1 MSMDLQN
8 LTIEQNEPG
17 KLMVINMGPQHPST
31 HGVLRLVLELDGER
45 VMKCTPHIGY
55 LHTGIEKLSEHH
67 NYTQNI
73 THYCRM
79 DYLAPMNNELAYCLA
94 LEKLIGGEIPARAS
108 YIRVIMHEVSRCMSH
123 LLWIATHALD
133 IGASTAFMY
142 ATAEREKTLDIYE
155 FVGGQ
160 RMMTSYIRIGG
171 CKEDVPEGFDEM
183 VRTWVEPFGKEIDRL
198 HGLLTKNPIWL
209 ERTKGIGIMSRERSI
224 SYGLMG
230 PLLRAVGVDADL
242 RRDRPYCRYEEFD
255 FDVPIEQEG
264 DVYARYLVRMEEF
277 YQARRIIL
285 QALDK
290 LKETEPE
297 THMWDLREFTP
308 PKRADIYKDIER
320 NIHHFKYW
328 TEGIKPPAGEAYA
341 AIESGKGEL
350 GFYVVSDGSAK
361 PLRVKVRGASFVNL
375 AALPEMC
382 EGELIA
388 DVVAVIGAIDIV
400 LGEVDR

>member
-1 MSMDLQN
+1 MDLQN

-45 VMKCTPHIGY
+45 VMKCIPHIGY

-94 LEKLIGGEIPARAS
+94 VEKLIGGEIPARAS
-108 YIRVIMHEVSRCMSH
+108 YIRVIMHEISRCMSH

-142 ATAEREKTLDIYE
+142 GTAEREKLLDIYE

-183 VRTWVEPFGKEIDRL
+183 VRTWAEGFGKEIDRL

-209 ERTKGIGIMSRERSI
+209 ERTRGIGPMSRERVI

-230 PLLRAVGVDADL
+230 PLLRAVGIDMDL
-242 RRDRPYCRYEEFD
+242 RRDRPYCRFEEFE
-255 FDVPIEQEG
+255 FDVPVEQEG

-277 YQARRIIL
+277 YQSRRIVL

-290 LKETEPE
+290 LKQTEPE
-297 THMWDLREFTP
+297 THMWELREFTP

-341 AIESGKGEL
+341 SIESGKGEL

>member
-1 MSMDLQN
+1 
-8 LTIEQNEPG
+8 
-17 KLMVINMGPQHPST
+17 
-31 HGVLRLVLELDGER
+31 
-45 VMKCTPHIGY
+45 
-55 LHTGIEKLSEHH
+55 
-67 NYTQNI
+67 
-73 THYCRM
+73 YCR
-79 DYLAPMNNELAYCLA
+79 
-94 LEKLIGGEIPARAS
+94 
-108 YIRVIMHEVSRCMSH
+108 
-123 LLWIATHALD
+123 
-133 IGASTAFMY
+133 F
-142 ATAEREKTLDIYE
+142 
-155 FVGGQ
+155 
-160 RMMTSYIRIGG
+160 
-171 CKEDVPEGFDEM
+171 
-183 VRTWVEPFGKEIDRL
+183 
-198 HGLLTKNPIWL
+198 
-209 ERTKGIGIMSRERSI
+209 
-224 SYGLMG
+224 
-230 PLLRAVGVDADL
+230 
-242 RRDRPYCRYEEFD
+242 EEFE
-255 FDVPIEQEG
+255 FDVPVEQEG

-297 THMWDLREFTP
+297 THMWTLREFTP

-341 AIESGKGEL
+341 SIESGKGEL

-361 PLRVKVRGASFVNL
+361 PVRVKVRGASFVNL

>member
-1 MSMDLQN
+1 IN
-8 LTIEQNEPG
+8 L
-17 KLMVINMGPQHPST
+17 GPQHPST

-94 LEKLIGGEIPARAS
+94 VEKLIGGEIPARAS
-108 YIRVIMHEVSRCMSH
+108 YIRVIMHEISRCMSH

-142 ATAEREKTLDIYE
+142 GTAEREKLLDIYE

-183 VRTWVEPFGKEIDRL
+183 VRGWAEAFAKEIDRM

-209 ERTKGIGIMSRERSI
+209 ERT
-224 SYGLMG
+224 
-230 PLLRAVGVDADL
+230 
-242 RRDRPYCRYEEFD
+242 
-255 FDVPIEQEG
+255 
-264 DVYARYLVRMEEF
+264 
-277 YQARRIIL
+277 
-285 QALDK
+285 
-290 LKETEPE
+290 
-297 THMWDLREFTP
+297 
-308 PKRADIYKDIER
+308 
-320 NIHHFKYW
+320 
-328 TEGIKPPAGEAYA
+328 
-341 AIESGKGEL
+341 
-350 GFYVVSDGSAK
+350 
-361 PLRVKVRGASFVNL
+361 
-375 AALPEMC
+375 
-382 EGELIA
+382 
-388 DVVAVIGAIDIV
+388 
-400 LGEVDR
+400 

>member
-8 LTIEQNEPG
+8 LTIEQNDPG

>member
-1 MSMDLQN
+1 M
-8 LTIEQNEPG
+8 TIEQNEPG
-17 KLMVINMGPQHPST
+17 KLMTINMGPQHPST

-94 LEKLIGGEIPARAS
+94 VEKLIGGEIPARAS
-108 YIRVIMHEVSRCMSH
+108 YIRVIMHEISRCMSH

-142 ATAEREKTLDIYE
+142 GTAEREKLLDIYE

-171 CKEDVPEGFDEM
+171 CKSDVPEGFDEM
-183 VRTWVEPFGKEIDRL
+183 VRGWAEGFGKEIDRL

-209 ERTKGIGIMSRERSI
+209 ERTKGIGPMSRERTI

-230 PLLRAVGVDADL
+230 ALLRAVGVRQDL
-242 RRDRPYCRYEEFD
+242 RKDRPYCRYEEFD
-255 FDVPIEQEG
+255 FDIPVEQEG

-277 YQARRIIL
+277 YQSRRIVL

-297 THMWDLREFTP
+297 THMWELREFTP

-341 AIESGKGEL
+341 SIESGKGEL

-361 PLRVKVRGASFVNL
+361 PVRVKVRGASFVNL

>member
-1 MSMDLQN
+1 M
-8 LTIEQNEPG
+8 TIEQNEPG
-17 KLMVINMGPQHPST
+17 KLMTINMGPQHPST

-94 LEKLIGGEIPARAS
+94 VEKLIGGEIPARAS
-108 YIRVIMHEVSRCMSH
+108 YIRVIMHEISRCMSH

-142 ATAEREKTLDIYE
+142 GTAEREKLLDIYE

-171 CKEDVPEGFDEM
+171 CKSDVPEGFDEM
-183 VRTWVEPFGKEIDRL
+183 VRGWAEGFGKEIDRL

-209 ERTKGIGIMSRERSI
+209 ERTKGIGPMSRERTI

-230 PLLRAVGVDADL
+230 ALLRAVGVRQDL
-242 RRDRPYCRYEEFD
+242 RKDRPYCRYEEFD
-255 FDVPIEQEG
+255 FDIPVEQEG

-277 YQARRIIL
+277 YQSRRIVL

-290 LKETEPE
+290 LKQTEPE
-297 THMWDLREFTP
+297 THMWELREFTP

-341 AIESGKGEL
+341 SIESGKGEL

-361 PLRVKVRGASFVNL
+361 PVRVKVRGASFVNL